1 MMVHPR
7 VIALIAV
14 LLLPCV
20 PLAAADGATD
30 EAFVFNHDHGRPILT
45 DRSK

>member
-14 LLLPCV
+14 LLCLVFPLPPRMGQRMKRSCS
-20 PLAAADGATD
+20 TTTT
-30 EAFVFNHDHGRPILT
+30 GRPILT